1 MFWAV
6 RGGILAFSIF
16 KRALQPMSK
25 EDNMLQNGLPALQ
38 QTGLFGM
45 LCKPGLVSQAGKIET
60 REEQFLA
67 LIFFNIADYIWI
79 LIVIFKIC
87 CGFHLH
93 CQVFWPFHS
102 QWIAKYSVNN
112 GSFPICSVFSSLKL
126 TSWLTVSCNFKT

>member
-93 CQVFWPFHS
+93 C
-102 QWIAKYSVNN
+102 
-112 GSFPICSVFSSLKL
+112 
-126 TSWLTVSCNFKT
+126 